1 MYLFLQNVLKVMF
14 ILSFKRSLLNQIGMD
29 CSFVSSEDM
38 SRSENIFEKVNLK
51 KIYLHIKLHM
61 VYQIISVPESLIA
74 VVAGDDYSF
83 QMISFNVIFN
93 STAVTLLSTDF
104 AHKSSLKSIRAQVLT
119 YPHHRLHLFVKII
132 LISSKV
138 MRRCYFS
145 V

>member
-1 MYLFLQNVLKVMF
+1 
-14 ILSFKRSLLNQIGMD
+14 MD

-38 SRSENIFEKVNLK
+38 LRSENIFEKVNLK
-51 KIYLHIKLHM
+51 KIYLHIKHIKLHM

-104 AHKSSLKSIRAQVLT
+104 AHKSFLKSIGTQVLT
-119 YPHHRLHLFVKII
+119 YLHH
-132 LISSKV
+132 
-138 MRRCYFS
+138 
-145 V
+145 